1 MIDTLP
7 KLAYLAAFVFVIL
20 LCQYG
25 ADTLG
30 QLHYEIEGKT
40 QVFDLAHKYLPDLH
54 DRQWIIN
61 IIPLLIIA
69 FTYFQPKG
77 LIVLQ
82 ATFFMLLI
90 VLTIRGLTIVSTVLP
105 KHEECTVT
113 GNSFWNIFKGGGC
126 YDKIFSGH
134 TAFVALISLNLMK
147 FGYLSG
153 HMFWIANLLN
163 AALILLTR
171 GHYTVD
177 VILGFIISYLVFDGD
192 YRLLGGARWW

>member
-7 KLAYLAAFVFVIL
+7 KLAYMGAFVFLIL

-30 QLHYEIEGKT
+30 QLHYEIEGNTK
-40 QVFDLAHKYLPDLH
+40 VFDLAHRYLPDLH

-61 IIPLLIIA
+61 IIPVALFA
-69 FTYFQPKG
+69 FAYFQPKG
-77 LIVLQ
+77 LSVLQ
-82 ATFFMLLI
+82 ATFFMLLV
-90 VLTIRGLTIVSTVLP
+90 VLAIRGLTIVSTVLP

-147 FGYLSG
+147 FGYMSG
-153 HMFWIANLLN
+153 PLFWIVNLLN

-177 VILGFIISYLVFDGD
+177 VILGFVISYLVFDGN
-192 YRLLGGARWW
+192 YRLFGGVRW